1 MDKNHQVKSY
11 VVIYLSTEGCR
22 EREWKLWIR
31 IYMNYI
37 LNQIGKLQGEHKVP

>member
-11 VVIYLSTEGCR
+11 VVIYLRIEGGR